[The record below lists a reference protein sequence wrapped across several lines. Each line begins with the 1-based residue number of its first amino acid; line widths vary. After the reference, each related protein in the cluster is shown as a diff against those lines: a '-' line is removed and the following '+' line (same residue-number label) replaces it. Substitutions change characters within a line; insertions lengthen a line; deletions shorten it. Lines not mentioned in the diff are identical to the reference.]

1 MNLIL
6 CFSGSITMFQ
16 IVFDPLF
23 YLCYYTGKFNQVFV
37 FKKNSLTRLSY
48 FFFTTTT
55 TESSK
60 VLACYVSVKVQV

>member
-6 CFSGSITMFQ
+6 CFSGSITMSP
-16 IVFDPLF
+16 ILFDPLF
-23 YLCYYTGKFNQVFV
+23 YLCYYTGKFNRVFV
-37 FKKNSLTRLSY
+37 KKKKNLNQAE
-48 FFFTTTT
+48 FFFFSLK

>member
-6 CFSGSITMFQ
+6 CFSGSITMSP
-16 IVFDPLF
+16 ILF
-23 YLCYYTGKFNQVFV
+23 YLCYYTGKFNHVLL
-37 FKKNSLTRLSY
+37 KKNTLTRLS
-48 FFFTTTT
+48 FFFPLK

>member
-6 CFSGSITMFQ
+6 CFSGSITMFP
-16 IVFDPLF
+16 ILFDPLF
-23 YLCYYTGKFNQVFV
+23 YLCYYTGKFNHVFV
-37 FKKNSLTRLSY
+37 KKENTLTKLSY
-48 FFFTTTT
+48 FFSLK